1 MATVAFIAWIVRG
14 PYGRAITAMRDEELA
29 FTALGR
35 NAMSMKI
42 ALFAIGCGIA
52 GIAGGL
58 YAFYFQYLSPEQF
71 DVLQSAAIL
80 TMVVLGGMGTTWGP
94 VVGAALLL
102 AVPQAITF
110 LDLPPSIMAP
120 MQGIIFTGLVLLFL
134 FLRPAGLIGASG
146 RGEMPAALAVHDHS
160 GEGGMT
166 EILRLSGVCKAFGG
180 IVVADDVNLSIEA
193 GEILG
198 LIGPNGAG
206 KTSLFNLISGVVRPD
221 AGQIVLQ
228 GEPIDRM
235 KLYRRARAGIART
248 WQNMLLFASMSV
260 MENLLIAPR
269 HYPGESVLR
278 LAFGRAEI
286 RRTEAELRARGQA
299 ILARMELTQAADSMV
314 IDLPFGHQKLVGL
327 ARTLM
332 NDGALL
338 LLDEPMAGVEGAA
351 YETMQRI
358 VREEAAAGRAV
369 CVVEHNVS
377 FIKDLCTRA
386 VFMAQG
392 RILQTGSV
400 DELLASKVLTD
411 LYFGV

>member
-1 MATVAFIAWIVRG
+1 
-14 PYGRAITAMRDEELA
+14 
-29 FTALGR
+29 
-35 NAMSMKI
+35 
-42 ALFAIGCGIA
+42 
-52 GIAGGL
+52 
-58 YAFYFQYLSPEQF
+58 
-71 DVLQSAAIL
+71 
-80 TMVVLGGMGTTWGP
+80 
-94 VVGAALLL
+94 
-102 AVPQAITF
+102 
-110 LDLPPSIMAP
+110 
-120 MQGIIFTGLVLLFL
+120 
-134 FLRPAGLIGASG
+134 
-146 RGEMPAALAVHDHS
+146 
-160 GEGGMT
+160 MT

-180 IVVADDVNLSIEA
+180 IVVADDVSLSIGA

-221 AGQIVLQ
+221 AGQIMLH
-228 GEPIDRM
+228 GDPIDRM

-248 WQNMLLFASMSV
+248 WQNMLLFTSMSV

-269 HYPGESVLR
+269 HYPGESALR
-278 LAFGRAEI
+278 LAFGRADI
-286 RRTEAELRARGQA
+286 SRTEVELRARAQA
-299 ILARMELTQAADSMV
+299 ILARMALTQAADSLV
-314 IDLPFGHQKLVGL
+314 TDLPFGHQKLVGL

-351 YETMQRI
+351 YDTMQRI
-358 VREEAAAGRAV
+358 VREEAASGRAV

>member
-1 MATVAFIAWIVRG
+1 
-14 PYGRAITAMRDEELA
+14 
-29 FTALGR
+29 
-35 NAMSMKI
+35 
-42 ALFAIGCGIA
+42 
-52 GIAGGL
+52 
-58 YAFYFQYLSPEQF
+58 
-71 DVLQSAAIL
+71 
-80 TMVVLGGMGTTWGP
+80 
-94 VVGAALLL
+94 
-102 AVPQAITF
+102 
-110 LDLPPSIMAP
+110 
-120 MQGIIFTGLVLLFL
+120 
-134 FLRPAGLIGASG
+134 
-146 RGEMPAALAVHDHS
+146 
-160 GEGGMT
+160 MT

-180 IVVADDVNLSIEA
+180 IVVADNVNLSIRA

-228 GEPIDRM
+228 GNPIDRM

-260 MENLLIAPR
+260 IENLLIAPR

-278 LAFGRAEI
+278 LAFGRADI
-286 RRTEAELRARGQA
+286 HRTEAELRARGQA

>member
-1 MATVAFIAWIVRG
+1 V
-14 PYGRAITAMRDEELA
+14 
-29 FTALGR
+29 
-35 NAMSMKI
+35 
-42 ALFAIGCGIA
+42 
-52 GIAGGL
+52 
-58 YAFYFQYLSPEQF
+58 
-71 DVLQSAAIL
+71 
-80 TMVVLGGMGTTWGP
+80 
-94 VVGAALLL
+94 
-102 AVPQAITF
+102 
-110 LDLPPSIMAP
+110 
-120 MQGIIFTGLVLLFL
+120 
-134 FLRPAGLIGASG
+134 
-146 RGEMPAALAVHDHS
+146 
-160 GEGGMT
+160 T

-180 IVVADDVNLSIEA
+180 IVVADNVNLSIDA
-193 GEILG
+193 GEIVG

-206 KTSLFNLISGVVRPD
+206 KTSLFNLISGVVRLD
-221 AGQIVLQ
+221 AGRITLL

-235 KLYRRARAGIART
+235 PLYRRARAGIART
-248 WQNMLLFASMSV
+248 WQNMLLFPSMSV

-269 HYPGESVLR
+269 DYPGESVLQV
-278 LAFGRAEI
+278 AFGRREI
-286 RRTEAELRARGQA
+286 RRSEAALRARGQA
-299 ILARMELTQAADSMV
+299 ILERMELANAADAMV
-314 IDLPFGHQKLVGL
+314 TDLPFGHQKLVGL

-400 DELLASKVLTD
+400 DELLASDVLTE